1 MKRKVTAIL
10 FTVVLIVSLTVP
22 AFCGSMNLM
31 GGTPADI
38 TAEVRKTS
46 GVAIDGVISPGEYD
60 KLDISTDEDS
70 TFLNLCFGSGAVF
83 ENAENMLKTME
94 YYASWTDGRI
104 NIAVRNKP
112 TKLIQE
118 IGVKN
123 GEYTEDYFCQNVAYT
138 ISSDITQNK
147 NPGTPCNFYFAICK
161 RTDTG
166 EYQLGYYGSDQWGN
180 SNAYKPVAG
189 VDFAISYDY
198 SSGYATMEWSI
209 PFAEICEEGSAK
221 AGDCVYLSIGAEA
234 GEGNGA
240 DPNVDPGAG
249 MDQAYAVSLGDFTF
263 LVEGRY
269 RINHASF
276 QLKDEAIGAD
286 TEPSPGEA
294 EPADPKDSGAGNADP
309 SGGPAPA
316 VNPDPEKYEMKTND
330 KGEEIIIDKETGK
343 EVDRGSLPAAPKT
356 GDPMI
361 VLAVFAAA
369 SAAGAAALGI
379 KRKK

>member
-31 GGTPADI
+31 GGTPAGV
-38 TAEVRKTS
+38 TADVRKTS

-112 TKLIQE
+112 VKLIQV
-118 IGVKN
+118 IGVKD
-123 GEYTEDYFCQNVAYT
+123 GEFTEDYFCQNVAYT

-209 PFAEICEEGSAK
+209 PFAEICDGGTAQ

-234 GEGNGA
+234 GDGNGA

-249 MDQAYAVSLGDFTF
+249 MDQAYAVSLGDFTC

-294 EPADPKDSGAGNADP
+294 EPCL
-309 SGGPAPA
+309 
-316 VNPDPEKYEMKTND
+316 KT
-330 KGEEIIIDKETGK
+330 
-343 EVDRGSLPAAPKT
+343 RKT
-356 GDPMI
+356 C
-361 VLAVFAAA
+361 
-369 SAAGAAALGI
+369 
-379 KRKK
+379 

>member
-1 MKRKVTAIL
+1 MKIKVTAIL

-22 AFCGSMNLM
+22 AFCRSINYM
-31 GGTPADI
+31 GETREGI
-38 TAEVRKTS
+38 TFEVKKTS
-46 GVAIDGVISPGEYD
+46 GVTVDGIISSGEYE
-60 KLDISTDEDS
+60 KLDIATNEES
-70 TFLNLCFGSGAVF
+70 FLNLCFGSGAVF
-83 ENAENMLKTME
+83 EDAENMLKTME

-147 NPGTPCNFYFAICK
+147 DPGTPCNFYFAICK

-234 GEGNGA
+234 GEGDGT
-240 DPNVDPGAG
+240 DPNVNPGAG
-249 MDQAYAVSLGDFTF
+249 MDKAYAVSLGDFTF
-263 LVEGRY
+263 LVEGKY
-269 RINHASF
+269 RNNHASF
-276 QLKDEAIGAD
+276 QLTNDMIGDSPVDPEESDVDNPDPPAD
-286 TEPSPGEA
+286 TSPV
-294 EPADPKDSGAGNADP
+294 
-309 SGGPAPA
+309 
-316 VNPDPEKYEMKTND
+316 VNPDPEKYEVKTNEN
-330 KGEEIIIDKETGK
+330 GEVVVTDKETDK

-361 VLAVFAAA
+361 VLAIFAAA